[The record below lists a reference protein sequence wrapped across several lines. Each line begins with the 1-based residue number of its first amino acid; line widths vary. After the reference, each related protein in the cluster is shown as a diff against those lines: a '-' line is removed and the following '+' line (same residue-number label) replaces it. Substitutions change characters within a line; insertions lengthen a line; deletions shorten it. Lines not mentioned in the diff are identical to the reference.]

1 MTLAELIARYRIA
14 AHDHGEPPFCTNEEV
29 RDYLNEGEVEAV
41 IRGRMLRTTAEG
53 EPTMCAIAVTAGASL
68 YPLHPALYELSYQA
82 WRADGDAVRTP
93 LRLVT
98 REWLDRNVMYW
109 RDMPHDAPLYLVNDG
124 HSLQLVPTPSKGGKL
139 LLEGYRTP
147 LTQMALDGDEPSI
160 LAVHHIHL
168 VQWALYRGF
177 SKPDAEI
184 FDPNRAAQAE
194 AEFSRYFG
202 ARPDSDLRSDTRE
215 DEPQHIVAWL

>member
-1 MTLAELIARYRIA
+1 
-14 AHDHGEPPFCTNEEV
+14 
-29 RDYLNEGEVEAV
+29 
-41 IRGRMLRTTAEG
+41 
-53 EPTMCAIAVTAGASL
+53 
-68 YPLHPALYELSYQA
+68 
-82 WRADGDAVRTP
+82 
-93 LRLVT
+93 
-98 REWLDRNVMYW
+98 
-109 RDMPHDAPLYLVNDG
+109 
-124 HSLQLVPTPSKGGKL
+124 
-139 LLEGYRTP
+139 
-147 LTQMALDGDEPSI
+147 MALDGDEPCI

-168 VQWALYRGF
+168 VQWALYRAF